1 MTDQVSRRVWRL
13 TIGLLIGVSAITI
26 SLAFIIA
33 ASGQPSTRSMLW
45 AGFDDQWSI
54 TSGAIAHD
62 RLQLRPI
69 GVALRPI
76 DSSAFAFE
84 ARLVDN
90 ESSAGLIVEARDER
104 SFVAFLLSR
113 DGYFSLGEMRDGA
126 WIDRVTWR
134 AWPHVRRG
142 DQSNVLRAECDR
154 SACTF
159 FVNDEWTWH
168 ATDLPAGNKVG
179 LLARDT
185 GAAIFDQVTAWQ
197 K

>member
-1 MTDQVSRRVWRL
+1 MTNHVSSRVWRL
-13 TIGLLIGVSAITI
+13 TISLLIVASAITV

-33 ASGQPSTRSMLW
+33 AGGQLPARSLAW
-45 AGFDDQWSI
+45 AGFDDHWSI
-54 TSGAIAHD
+54 TSGAIDHD
-62 RLQLRPI
+62 RLQLKSI

-76 DSSAFAFE
+76 DLSAFAFE
-84 ARLVDN
+84 VRLVDN
-90 ESSAGLIVEARDER
+90 GSSAGLIVKARDEHN
-104 SFVAFLLSR
+104 FVAFLLSR

-168 ATDLPAGNKVG
+168 ATDLPAGSSVG
-179 LLARDT
+179 LIARDT
-185 GAAIFDQVTAWQ
+185 GAAIFDQVKAWQ